1 MADTIYSIPTI
12 ATYLIIAEADIK
24 VLQVTIQTRMSTYLC
39 QGLTIP
45 L

>member
-24 VLQVTIQTRMSTYLC
+24 VLQVTIQTRMTLSRAHTSAKV
-39 QGLTIP
+39 
-45 L
+45 